1 MMGSGMVVSQ
11 RPGSDTILR
20 HRFDDA
26 LAAFL
31 DSQESSWS
39 DSTGSRVV
47 QELRRFVLDGGKRLR
62 PSFCYWGWRGA
73 GADDC
78 GAIVVAAAALELFH
92 AFALIHDDIIDDSD
106 RRRGAPTVH
115 RTFGDLHRRSSWRG
129 EPATFGRNI
138 ALLCGDLCAAWS
150 DQMFHGCGLPVD
162 QIRQGRSVLSRMHS
176 EVIAGQYLDLLSQV
190 DGGGSM
196 NRALKVVRMKSARY
210 TVSRP
215 LQVGGALAGAGEE
228 LLATYQQIGD
238 PLGDAFQLRDDV
250 LGVFGDPDVTGKS
263 NLEDLREGK
272 PTVLVTL
279 AREQATPEEVVSLD
293 TLIGNP
299 ELTQSEADE
308 IRRVM
313 VRTGA
318 RERVEE
324 LIDERIRHALEALVC
339 APLAGEAA
347 GALSVLA
354 ERLADRQW

>member
-1 MMGSGMVVSQ
+1 MIVSQ
-11 RPGSDTILR
+11 QPGSDTVLQ

-31 DSQESSWS
+31 DDQEPTWPDSSE
-39 DSTGSRVV
+39 RPVV
-47 QELRRFVLDGGKRLR
+47 QELRRFVLADGKRLR
-62 PSFCYWGWRGA
+62 PAFCYWGWRGA
-73 GADDC
+73 GRDDC
-78 GAIVVAAAALELFH
+78 AEIVVAAAALELFH
-92 AFALIHDDIIDDSD
+92 AFALIHDDIMDNSE

-115 RTFGDLHRRSSWRG
+115 RIFGDLHLRSSWRG

-150 DQMFHGCGLPVD
+150 DQMFHNCGLPDDKV
-162 QIRQGRSVLSRMHS
+162 RRGHAVLSRMHT
-176 EVIAGQYLDLLSQV
+176 EVIAGQYLDLVSQV
-190 DGGGSM
+190 DGSGSVE
-196 NRALKVVRMKSARY
+196 RALTVVRMKSARY

-215 LQVGGALAGAGEE
+215 LQVGGALAGAGDD

-272 PTVLVTL
+272 PTVLITL
-279 AREQATPEEVVSLD
+279 ARERADPAEAELLETFV
-293 TLIGNP
+293 GNAA
-299 ELTQSEADE
+299 LTESEAE
-308 IRRVM
+308 RVRHVI

-324 LIDERIRHALEALVC
+324 LIDERIRRALDALTC
-339 APLAGEAA
+339 APVEGVAA
-347 GALSVLA
+347 AALGDLA